1 MWRGLRVLLMCCC
14 VATAVSAREVV
25 LISAEWPPFVSASQH
40 DGGVVSKM
48 VRSVLQRAGYRVQLR
63 LESWPRAEALVR
75 EGKAFATFPYIATEQ
90 RRQHFDFSQPL
101 LSTSGY
107 FFYYRPALNKIPDYR
122 QLRDLQPYRI
132 GTARGYWYDKLFAEA
147 GLRVM
152 YTDNEEAVIRQ
163 LRLGRVDL
171 APLTLEQGWYLISRL
186 YPEDKRRF
194 ATLPQ
199 PLNNDSPL
207 CLMVS
212 RRYPYAA
219 TILQDFDKAL
229 LQMRASGELD
239 ALYRTGMQPF
249 TPPPSPG

>member
-1 MWRGLRVLLMCCC
+1 MWHGMRVMLVCCSM
-14 VATAVSAREVV
+14 ASTALAREVILV
-25 LISAEWPPFVSASQH
+25 SAEWPPFVSASQQ

-48 VRSVLQRAGYRVQLR
+48 VRSVLHKAGYRVQLR
-63 LESWPRAEALVR
+63 LESWPRAEALVK
-75 EGKAFATFPYIATEQ
+75 EGKAFATFPYIATAP

-107 FFYYRPALNKIPDYR
+107 FFYYRPALAQVPAYR

-132 GTARGYWYDKLFAEA
+132 GTARGYWYDKPFAEA

-152 YTDNEEAVIRQ
+152 YTDDEEAVIRQ

-171 APLTLEQGWYLISRL
+171 APMTLEQGWYLVNRL
-186 YPEDKRRF
+186 YPAEKHQF

-212 RRYPYAA
+212 RRYPAA
-219 TILQDFDKAL
+219 AAILQDFDKAL
-229 LQMRASGELD
+229 LQMRASGELE
-239 ALYRTGMQPF
+239 ALYRAGMQPF
-249 TPPPSPG
+249 TPPP